1 MNLTLSSTT
10 RGALAMYMQQQ
21 ARMNNVPPAALAQ
34 RFNVQPA
41 VQQRL
46 ENAIQQSDELLQRIN
61 VIGVT
66 DQKGEK
72 VLIGI
77 NGPSASVNT
86 STSERREPAS
96 LHELTARQYACEQI
110 NYDTFI
116 SYAQLDAWSAHPD
129 FQARVSAQIARRI
142 ALDRIMFQRHV
153 PRREVRPQQ

>member
-21 ARMNNVPPAALAQ
+21 AGMNNVSPAALAQ

-41 VQQRL
+41 VQQRM
-46 ENAIQQSDELLQRIN
+46 ENAIQLSDELLQRIN

-77 NGPSASVNT
+77 NGPSAGVNT

-96 LHELTARQYACEQI
+96 LHELTPVRLRA
-110 NYDTFI
+110 N
-116 SYAQLDAWSAHPD
+116 QL
-129 FQARVSAQIARRI
+129 
-142 ALDRIMFQRHV
+142 RHV
-153 PRREVRPQQ
+153 HQLRATGRVVRTPGFSGTGQRADCPPCRP